1 MLTLIA
7 TPIGRTDEITLRS
20 LELLKN
26 ADVVICE
33 STKEASKLLKIYE
46 IKAKKYEVLDEHSTN
61 EEVTELCELCKTQ
74 NVVLVSDCG
83 TPNFCDPGFQLV
95 QACRTANIKV
105 QTSLGAS
112 SLMGLIS
119 LSSERIYQFHFR
131 GFIPAENVAREKEW
145 QNLKKNKE
153 PIILMDT
160 PYRLK
165 KMLAECC
172 QHLADRKILLTLN
185 LSQQDE
191 IVLEGAPQKVREQ
204 LRQQLKY
211 EKAEFMILV
220 YAKNYA
226 KN

>member
-20 LELLKN
+20 LELFKN

-33 STKEASKLLKIYE
+33 STKETSKLLKSYD

-61 EEVTELCELCKTQ
+61 DDVVELCKICKEQ

-83 TPNFCDPGFQLV
+83 TPSFCDPGFQLV
-95 QACRTANIKV
+95 QACRKDNIKI
-105 QTSLGAS
+105 QSSLGAS

-119 LSSERIYQFHFR
+119 LSSERIYQFYFR
-131 GFIPAENVAREKEW
+131 GFIPAENIAREKEW
-145 QNLKKNKE
+145 QNLKKTRD

-165 KMLAECC
+165 KIIDECC
-172 QHLADRKILLTLN
+172 EHLADRKMLLTLN
-185 LSQQDE
+185 LSQEDE
-191 IVLEGAPQKVREQ
+191 TVLEGTPLKIKQ
-204 LRQQLKY
+204 LLKFD
-211 EKAEFMILV
+211 KAEFMILV
-220 YAKNYA
+220 YSSN
-226 KN
+226 